1 MMAARFALPVS
12 EVLFLFFTARGGS
25 FLSQK
30 EKEKNG
36 GASPFGVPKRKRAP
50 LQVTDDSIDKSDRRE
65 ILAQMKV

>member
-1 MMAARFALPVS
+1 MMAARRVLPVS

-36 GASPFGVPKRKRAP
+36 GAKLSQQEQEKNGFKKTLLWTRWKPGVSG
-50 LQVTDDSIDKSDRRE
+50 Q
-65 ILAQMKV
+65 